1 VGWEGISAESFAVS
15 LIFVSFA
22 YSGWN
27 AAAYMGSEIQNPGR
41 TLPLSLFWGTCL
53 VTLVYV
59 LLNVVYLYALPPAAM
74 HGVMEIGAASAVA
87 LFGDGVSR
95 LFSAAVALGLLSV
108 LSAMILTGPRVY
120 YAMAEDGAFF
130 RLFGKVDPQR
140 RTPARSIMLQVGIA
154 IVMVLSA
161 SFETLLIYIGFSL
174 SLFAMLTVVGLMRM
188 RIQGEGNDHRGY
200 KTFAYPLT
208 PLLFIAGNLWIIV
221 FSLKS
226 RPMGAVF
233 GLATMGIGLLAYGL
247 FTGKADLKSITLANP
262 EPATQQPGSDGA
274 PRR

>member
-188 RIQGEGNDHRGY
+188 RIQGEGNDYRGY